1 MASEY
6 IFFDE
11 ALSRRF
17 MQFAAE
23 RGIAGS
29 VDIDE
34 MGNYVVALPDD
45 VDDDVDEQLETEYDA
60 LMDEQRRLIE
70 ADEGDEARHLMGVT
84 VELPDGSSCLVR
96 LPADYGQ
103 RLCQH
108 FSAQEIHEIVSA
120 IARELADP
128 VNGPLCRNAD

>member
-11 ALSRRF
+11 SLSRRF
-17 MQFAAE
+17 AQFAADH
-23 RGIAGS
+23 GLAATAHT
-29 VDIDE
+29 DE
-34 MGNYVVALPDD
+34 MDNYVVALPDD
-45 VDDDVDEQLETEYDA
+45 VDDDLDEKLEAEYDA

-70 ADEGDEARHLMGVT
+70 AEEGDEARHLMGVT

-108 FSAQEIHEIVSA
+108 FSPQEIHDIVSS

-128 VNGPLCRNAD
+128 VNGPLCRNA